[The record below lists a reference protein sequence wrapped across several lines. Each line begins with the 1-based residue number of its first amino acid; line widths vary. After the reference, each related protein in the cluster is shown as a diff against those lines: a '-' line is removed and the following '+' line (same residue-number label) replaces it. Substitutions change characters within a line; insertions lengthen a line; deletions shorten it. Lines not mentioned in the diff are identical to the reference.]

1 MADAY
6 FIVTLSSTEG
16 GSGPNY
22 NAFYSTDCNSYTAS
36 IPSSITLENVGSQ
49 ATITVPDNTQ
59 CIKLTS
65 VNSNCD
71 NSIIVSGITTT
82 TTTAAPTTTTTA
94 APTTTTTTTTAA
106 PTTTTAAPTLYSHG
120 VPVGVCTSYC
130 DSNYLIQTATYATGT
145 YLTLTIGDTI
155 DGQGGVAGYVAYSDQ
170 ITDTNTGPFKIAE
183 IDEAGVVTDILVC
196 SGGSCVPL

>member
-82 TTTAAPTTTTTA
+82 TTTAG
-94 APTTTTTTTTAA
+94 PTTTTTTAGPEIYT
-106 PTTTTAAPTLYSHG
+106 HG
-120 VPVGVCTSYC
+120 VVRGTCSDYCTI
-130 DSNYLIQTATYATGT
+130 NYLIQTATYATGT

-183 IDEAGVVTDILVC
+183 IDEVGVVTDILVC

>member
-82 TTTAAPTTTTTA
+82 TTTAGPTTTTTA
-94 APTTTTTTTTAA
+94 APTTTTTTAA
-106 PTTTTAAPTLYSHG
+106 PTTTTTAGPEIYTHG
-120 VPVGVCTSYC
+120 VVRGTCSDYCTI
-130 DSNYLIQTATYATGT
+130 NYLIQTITPATGDFT
-145 YLTLTIGDTI
+145 SLTIGDTI
-155 DGQGGVAGYVAYSDQ
+155 YNQGGYSGWVAYSN
-170 ITDTNTGPFKIAE
+170 ISTDTNTGPFKIAE
-183 IDEAGVVTDILVC
+183 IDGFGVVTDILVC

>member
-94 APTTTTTTTTAA
+94 APTTTT
-106 PTTTTAAPTLYSHG
+106 AAPTLYSHG

-130 DSNYLIQTATYATGT
+130 DSNYLIQTATSATGT